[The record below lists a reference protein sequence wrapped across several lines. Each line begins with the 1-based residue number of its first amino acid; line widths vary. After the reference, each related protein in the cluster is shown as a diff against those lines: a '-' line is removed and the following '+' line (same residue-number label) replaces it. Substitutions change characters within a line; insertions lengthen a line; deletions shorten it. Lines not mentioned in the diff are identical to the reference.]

1 MDNIQRLRRRR
12 TKKVLLTLLT
22 LVLPLCLFLL
32 FLLFPFYWMLVTS
45 IKTNAEI
52 YSVPL
57 IYWPKELTWATYVN
71 LFGYFNFLK
80 YMKNS
85 LIVALG
91 TTVLSLVVSTLAA
104 YSFARFSF
112 KGRKALMAMF
122 LTNNMFPTVLLM
134 IPLYSIMRKL
144 HLLYTPY
151 GLILAYTTFTIP
163 FSVWLI
169 QGFIRDMPFSLEE
182 AALIDGCNRAG
193 AFMRIFI
200 PVLTPAL
207 LSAGVYM
214 FMQAWNEYTMA
225 SLFTNPGSR
234 TIPVALS
241 SLIGQL
247 GVQWDMLC
255 AGGTIAVLPVCIM
268 FFFAQK
274 HLVAGLTAGAVKG

>member
-1 MDNIQRLRRRR
+1 MNNIQRLRRRR
-12 TKKVLLTLLT
+12 TKKVVLTFLT

-134 IPLYSIMRKL
+134 IPLYSIMSSAHRRLQQSRSLYEDL
-144 HLLYTPY
+144 HPGPYARAALRRRLHVHAGLERIYY
-151 GLILAYTTFTIP
+151 GLAVHKPGLENDPCSFEQPYRPARCPVGYAMRRRYHRCTSRLHNVLLRAEAPGRRTYGRRGQGIRPQSNSYSNQRFEKIFCFT
-163 FSVWLI
+163 
-169 QGFIRDMPFSLEE
+169 
-182 AALIDGCNRAG
+182 
-193 AFMRIFI
+193 
-200 PVLTPAL
+200 
-207 LSAGVYM
+207 
-214 FMQAWNEYTMA
+214 
-225 SLFTNPGSR
+225 
-234 TIPVALS
+234 
-241 SLIGQL
+241 
-247 GVQWDMLC
+247 
-255 AGGTIAVLPVCIM
+255 
-268 FFFAQK
+268 
-274 HLVAGLTAGAVKG
+274 